1 MATTSNALPGAAVER
16 APSGERRQ
24 QARVQYRRQLRSRII
39 ISFALFGFALTALF
53 AVATIYM
60 RAKLED
66 QLINNSLEREV
77 KNFVDFKREHPQP
90 DARWGMTVYFAD
102 IYGTSKFANVPF
114 AWQKYGTGVYDIEQ
128 VGDEGKIR
136 PYKLAVY
143 KDADFWAFLRYDQ
156 STQKLSERQ
165 MLTLLIVVLL
175 AFAILSL
182 LIGRWLSMRVMSPVT
197 DLARRV
203 QAMGRTGRPEPLAP
217 HFADDEVGQVAVA
230 LDNYSNKLTALV
242 ERDREFNADVSHEL
256 RTPLAVISST
266 TELLLGSDGVSDKTR
281 ERLKRIERAAKQ
293 STELTNALLLLSR
306 SERSAP
312 VDGETTNVAKVV
324 EQVIEVYRSHLGR
337 KPVDVKCVVDQA
349 VEVVAPSS
357 VVAVALGNL
366 IGNAFKYTQ
375 QGEVIITVGAGRG
388 KVTVEDSGPGIKA
401 EEAEKLFE
409 RGVRGDSSSGSK
421 GAGLGLAI
429 VRRLCELYDWRVSL
443 GPRPQGGAVAT
454 LDFRLRA

>member
-1 MATTSNALPGAAVER
+1 MAG
-16 APSGERRQ
+16 
-24 QARVQYRRQLRSRII
+24 VQYRRRLRSRII
-39 ISFALFGFALTALF
+39 VSFALFGFALTALF
-53 AVATIYM
+53 AAATIYM
-60 RAKLED
+60 RARLED

-77 KNFVDFKREHPQP
+77 KNFAQFKREHPEP
-90 DARWGMTVYFAD
+90 DARWGMTIYFAD
-102 IYGTSKFANVPF
+102 IYSANKFANVPF
-114 AWQKYGTGVYDIEQ
+114 AWQTYESGVYDIEQ
-128 VGDEGKIR
+128 LGDEGKIR

-143 KDADFWAFLRYDQ
+143 KDADIWAFLRLDE
-156 STQKLSERQ
+156 STQKLGERQ
-165 MLTLLIVVLL
+165 MLTSLSIVLL

-182 LIGRWLSMRVMSPVT
+182 LIGRWLSIRVMSPVI

-217 HFADDEVGQVAVA
+217 HFANDEVGQVAVA
-230 LDNYSNKLTALV
+230 LDGYSDKLTALV

-256 RTPLAVISST
+256 RTPLSVISGT
-266 TELLLGSDGVSDKTR
+266 TELMLASDSISDKLR

-312 VDGETTNVAKVV
+312 VDGETTDVGKIV
-324 EQVIEVYRSHLGR
+324 EQVAEVYRSHLGR
-337 KPVDVKCVVDQA
+337 KPVEVRCVIEQPI
-349 VEVVAPSS
+349 EVVAPSS

-375 QGEVIITVGAGRG
+375 QGEVVITVGAGRG
-388 KVTVEDSGPGIKA
+388 KVTVEDSGPGIKS
-401 EEAEKLFE
+401 EDAEKLFE
-409 RGVRGDSSSGSK
+409 RGVRGDSAAGSK

>member
-1 MATTSNALPGAAVER
+1 MAG
-16 APSGERRQ
+16 
-24 QARVQYRRQLRSRII
+24 VQYRRRLRSRII
-39 ISFALFGFALTALF
+39 VSFALFGFALTALF
-53 AVATIYM
+53 AAATIYM
-60 RAKLED
+60 RARLED

-77 KNFVDFKREHPQP
+77 KNFAQFKREHPEP
-90 DARWGMTVYFAD
+90 DARWGMTIYFAD
-102 IYGTSKFANVPF
+102 IYSANKFANVPF
-114 AWQKYGTGVYDIEQ
+114 AWQQYDSGVYDIEQ
-128 VGDEGKIR
+128 LGDEGKVR

-143 KDADFWAFLRYDQ
+143 KDTDIWAFLRLDE
-156 STQKLSERQ
+156 STQKLGERQ
-165 MLTLLIVVLL
+165 MLTSLSIVLL

-182 LIGRWLSMRVMSPVT
+182 LIGRWLSIRVMSPVI

-217 HFADDEVGQVAVA
+217 HFANDEVGQVAVA
-230 LDNYSNKLTALV
+230 LDGYSDKLTALV

-256 RTPLAVISST
+256 RTPLSVISGT
-266 TELLLGSDGVSDKTR
+266 TELMLASDSISDKLR

-312 VDGETTNVAKVV
+312 VDGETTDVGKIV
-324 EQVIEVYRSHLGR
+324 EQVAEVYRSHLGR
-337 KPVDVKCVVDQA
+337 KPVEVRCVVEQPI
-349 VEVVAPSS
+349 EVVAPSS

-375 QGEVIITVGAGRG
+375 QGEVVITVGAGRG

-409 RGVRGDSSSGSK
+409 RGVRGDSADGSK

-443 GPRPQGGAVAT
+443 APRPQGGAVAT